1 MSYPFKASISVVSVN
16 QNAVINH
23 QYLTFSQP
31 SEEALA
37 VTSPAAPG
45 NPTPSSLS
53 PWIFL
58 FPGHLCWFLSLSMVF
73 SGGSPCWVHSSS
85 SPFLNNLS
93 QVLPSADPVPWLLQ
107 LALTEQKQTAGGPAL
122 QCLPYVRVNCTE
134 SQLQWLSKVTIG
146 FRIVY
151 CGRGGGRKAAGL
163 RI

>member
-1 MSYPFKASISVVSVN
+1 MVSVN
-16 QNAVINH
+16 HNAVINH
-23 QYLTFSQP
+23 QYLTFSQL

-37 VTSPAAPG
+37 VTSPTAPG

-73 SGGSPCWVHSSS
+73 SGGLRVESIFRHLPSWTIF
-85 SPFLNNLS
+85 P
-93 QVLPSADPVPWLLQ
+93 QVPPSADPVAWLLQ
-107 LALTEQKQTAGGPAL
+107 LMLTVQKQTAGGPAL
-122 QCLPYVRVNCTE
+122 QCLPYVRVSCTE